1 MNSTAGT
8 IQLERLI
15 VTAAFMV
22 WGFGSAAPGIHA
34 QAPPP
39 TPPSVVDPNLGV
51 RTAASGFTTPVSL
64 AFLGANDMLVLEKN
78 TGKVQ
83 HVVNGSIAGTA
94 IDLAVNNNSERG
106 LLGIALHPNFPTT
119 PFVYLYWTCRTLTTP
134 ATPFRPDVPEQCDDS
149 QMLGADSGVTLQV
162 PLRGNRVDR
171 FTWNGTTLTFDRNL
185 IMLHAFQ
192 ADGAEPP
199 VQGDSAQG
207 PAGNHNGGV
216 IRFGTDGK
224 LYIIIG
230 DNGRRGWLQ
239 NLVNGPTPP
248 TDDDQFGG
256 PEPDNAH
263 LTGVIL
269 RLNDDGTVPADN
281 PFFKAGA
288 SMPGE
293 VGANVQKIFAYGI
306 RNSFGMAVDPKSS
319 SLWIQV
325 NGDDSFD
332 EIERIDA
339 GENSGWV
346 QIIGPADRMAQFK
359 GIETTLGQ
367 NPSLQQLRWPPANLA
382 DTPQEALSR
391 LFMLPGAHY
400 SDPEFSWRFAV
411 APGGIGFLNGRAL
424 GPQYDGDLFVGAART
439 TLEGGY
445 LFHFNI
451 TGNRQKIGVD
461 DPRLSDRV
469 ADNTAKFDITES
481 ESLLFGRNFGVGT
494 DVETGPNGN
503 LFVVSLDR
511 GVIYEVFRR

>member
-1 MNSTAGT
+1 MNSTARMMKLNR
-8 IQLERLI
+8 I
-15 VTAAFMV
+15 AAIATLV
-22 WGFGSAAPGIHA
+22 LCAVGYAARNVEA
-34 QAPPP
+34 QPP
-39 TPPSVVDPNLGV
+39 TPPTLIDPNLDV
-51 RTAASGFTTPVSL
+51 RTAASGFTTPVSI

-78 TGKVQ
+78 TGRVQ
-83 HVVNGSIAGTA
+83 HVVNGVTVGTA
-94 IDLAVNNNSERG
+94 IDLAVNSNSERG

-119 PFVYLYWTCRTLTTP
+119 PFVYLYWTCRTASSPTP
-134 ATPFRPDVPEQCDDS
+134 PDFLDVQRQCDDS
-149 QMLGADSGVTLQV
+149 QMLGADSGVALQV

-171 FTWNGTTLTFDRNL
+171 FTWNGTSLTYDRNL

-192 ADGAEPP
+192 ADGAPTPP
-199 VQGDSAQG
+199 GQGDSAQG

-239 NLVNGPTPP
+239 NLTNGPTPP

-256 PEPDNAH
+256 PEPDNVH

-269 RLNDDGTVPADN
+269 RLNDDGTVPTDN
-281 PFFKAGA
+281 PFYAAGA
-288 SMPGE
+288 QMPGE

-306 RNSFGMAVDPKSS
+306 RNSFGIAVDPKSS

-325 NGDDSFD
+325 NGDDTFD
-332 EIERIDA
+332 EIERVDA

-346 QIIGPADRMAQFK
+346 QIIGPASRIAEFK
-359 GIETTLGQ
+359 GIETTLGGR
-367 NPSLQQLRWPPANLA
+367 NLQQLRWPPTNLA
-382 DTPQEALSR
+382 DTPEQVLSR

-400 SDPEFSWRFAV
+400 SDPEFSWRYAV
-411 APGGIGFLNGRAL
+411 APAGIGFLTGRAL

-451 TGNRQKIGVD
+451 TGNRQKVGVD
-461 DPRLSDRV
+461 DARLEDRV
-469 ADNTAKFDITES
+469 ADNNAKFDITES

-494 DVETGPNGN
+494 DVQMGPNGN
-503 LFVVSLDR
+503 LYVVSLDR
-511 GVIYEVFRR
+511 GVIYEVFRK

>member
-8 IQLERLI
+8 IKLDRVI
-15 VTAAFMV
+15 ASAALV
-22 WGFGSAAPGIHA
+22 LCGFGYAPRNVEA
-34 QAPPP
+34 QTPP
-39 TPPSVVDPNLGV
+39 TVVDPRLDV

-64 AFLGANDMLVLEKN
+64 AFIGPTEMLVLEKN

-83 HVVNGSIAGTA
+83 HVVNGSTVGTA
-94 IDLAVNNNSERG
+94 IDLAVNNSSERG
-106 LLGIALHPNFPTT
+106 LLGIALHPNFPATR
-119 PFVYLYWTCRTLTTP
+119 FVYLYWTCRTAASP

-149 QMLGADSGVTLQV
+149 QMLGADSSVTVQV

-171 FTWNGTTLTFDRNL
+171 FTWNGASLTYDRNL

-192 ADGAEPP
+192 ADGAVLPP
-199 VQGDSAQG
+199 NQGDSAQN

-239 NLVNGPTPP
+239 NLANGPTPP

-269 RLNDDGTVPADN
+269 RLNDDGTVPTDN
-281 PFFKAGA
+281 PFSAAGA

-306 RNSFGMAVDPKSS
+306 RNSFGMAVDPQSG

-325 NGDDSFD
+325 NGDDTFD

-346 QIIGPADRMAQFK
+346 QIIGPASRIAEFK
-359 GIETTLGQ
+359 GIETTLGGGT
-367 NPSLQQLRWPPANLA
+367 LQQLRWPPTNLA

-400 SDPEFSWRFAV
+400 SDPAFSWRYAV
-411 APGGIGFLNGRAL
+411 APAGIGFLSGGAL
-424 GPQYDGDLFVGAART
+424 GPQYDGDLVVGAART
-439 TLEGGY
+439 NLVGGY

-461 DPRLSDRV
+461 DARLDDRV
-469 ADNTAKFDITES
+469 ADNNEKFDITES

-494 DVETGPNGN
+494 DVQTGPNGN
-503 LFVVSLDR
+503 LYVVSLDR
-511 GVIYEVFRR
+511 GVIYEVFKK